1 MFGAARMPDL
11 RLLRHPSSWTLR
23 SKLVA
28 SMLALFVIVTV
39 AVGAATVIELDKS
52 LMSQLDDRLT
62 ATATAGFGGGGGAAG
77 GGAFGRLQDRSI
89 GPGIEPTMVPRGAGA
104 GFLRVTTVEGTVTNT
119 VLVGLNSIQTL
130 SMAQLSQLTSARL
143 TQHPSSLDLASL
155 GTYRLVRVA
164 HDYDEVTI
172 TGLPVAGVQ
181 KTVRGLGY
189 FIALLT
195 AAGLV
200 LVVLGGTWLVRA
212 SLRPLRRV
220 AATATRVSHLPL
232 DSGAVALAERV
243 PSADTD
249 PRTEVGQ
256 VGVALNGLLDHVG
269 AALNARH
276 ESEMRVRQFVADA
289 SHELRT
295 PLASIRGYAELS
307 RKEREPVPATVT
319 HALARVE
326 SEATRMS
333 LLVDDLLLLARLD
346 AGRPLDR
353 EPVDLTHLVV
363 DAVSDAHAA
372 SPAHVWRLDV
382 PEDSVMVEGDSAR
395 LHQVVA
401 NLLAN
406 ARTHTPDGTTVLAT
420 VHRDGQH
427 AMVSVEDDGPGVPA
441 ALQANVFHRFARG
454 DSSRSRAA
462 GSTGLGLS
470 IVSAVASAHGGR
482 VSLESR
488 PGRTRFSVELP
499 VS

>member
-1 MFGAARMPDL
+1 MSAAPEPVTTGIR
-11 RLLRHPSSWTLR
+11 LRHPSSWTLR

-28 SMLALFVIVTV
+28 SVLALFVVITL
-39 AVGAATVIELDKS
+39 AVGALTVLALNAS
-52 LMSQLDDRLT
+52 LMRQLDSRVVT
-62 ATATAGFGGGGGAAG
+62 TAGFGKHDPGRPGGRPPGA
-77 GGAFGRLQDRSI
+77 
-89 GPGIEPTMVPRGAGA
+89 PMGAGE
-104 GFLRVTTVEGTVTNT
+104 GFLRISTSGGVVTEAFAVTD
-119 VLVGLNSIQTL
+119 VDQKQSLAADQVDRLL
-130 SMAQLSQLTSARL
+130 STHLSSAPTSVDVK
-143 TQHPSSLDLASL
+143 PL
-155 GTYRLVRVA
+155 GTYRLVRSQRT
-164 HDYDEVTI
+164 DEEMSI
-172 TGLPVAGVQ
+172 SGLPVRPVEAI
-181 KTVRGLGY
+181 VRDLATT
-189 FIALLT
+189 IALMT
-195 AAGLV
+195 AAGLLAV
-200 LVVLGGTWLVRA
+200 GIGGTWLVRTN
-212 SLRPLRRV
+212 LRPLRRV

-243 PSADTD
+243 PPQDTD

-256 VGVALNGLLDHVG
+256 VGSALNGLLDHVG

-276 ESEMRVRQFVADA
+276 ESETRVRQFVADA

-307 RKEREPVPATVT
+307 RKERDPVPPAVS
-319 HALARVE
+319 HALSRVE

-372 SPAHVWRLDV
+372 SPAHTWRLDV
-382 PEDSVMVEGDSAR
+382 PEESVMVEGDSAR

-406 ARTHTPDGTTVLAT
+406 ARTHTPDGTTVLAS
-420 VHRDGQH
+420 VQRAGQH
-427 AMVSVEDDGPGVPA
+427 ATLSVEDNGPGVPD
-441 ALQANVFHRFARG
+441 ALQPNVFQRFARG

-470 IVSAVASAHGGR
+470 IVSAVAAAHGGR
-482 VSLESR
+482 VALESR

-499 VS
+499 VG